1 MIDFVTCTLDEIIA
15 AAKEAAKTRKSAME
29 FSLAKWKAYYEN
41 EGIREKCGYYD
52 TCPLCKRYIN
62 PKKETCGRCPLTRNG
77 KDGINHNYCCN
88 EWFQCDTDNG
98 KAMYL
103 YIRRTY
109 NKLYGVKDGKINNRT

>member
-1 MIDFVTCTLDEIIA
+1 MIDFMKCTLFEMRV

-29 FSLAKWKAYYEN
+29 FVLAKWKAYYEN
-41 EGIREKCGYYD
+41 KEIRYDNYD
-52 TCPLCKRYIN
+52 TCSLCFRYN
-62 PKKETCGRCPLTRNG
+62 NLKKETCGKCPLTRSG
-77 KDGINHNYCCN
+77 KEGLRYNFCCD
-88 EWFQCDTDNG
+88 EWLDRDTDNG